1 MSNGASV
8 LQHVTK
14 VQQRG
19 DNTIEVYDQ
28 TDSFKPG
35 QEVEVSVYLSQGDTY
50 AFYNNQK
57 YIPLPDPKDP
67 QKPAELRVELPA
79 TVLDGNKDV
88 TVVTRVA
95 EVWPTVLQKDKKA
108 VKRYKGVLGE
118 NSSQG
123 LKAAWK
129 YKNSGGKVKGDY
141 ASPSAG

>member
-19 DNTIEVYDQ
+19 DNTIEVYVQ

-35 QEVEVSVYLSQGDTY
+35 QEVEVSVYLSQGDAY
-50 AFYNNQK
+50 AIYNNQT
-57 YIPLPDPKDP
+57 YIPFPDPKDP

-79 TVLDGNKDV
+79 TELDGDKDV

-95 EVWPTVLQKDKKA
+95 EVWPTVLEKDEEA
-108 VKRYKGVLGE
+108 VAQYQGALVERYGE
-118 NSSQG
+118 VGETSSQG

-129 YKNSGGKVKGDY
+129 YKDSGGKVKGD
-141 ASPSAG
+141 